1 MRSFRAESRVAASRD
16 TVWRHATRPSDLD
29 REFRPFLRMTFPPEI
44 EDLAATFRP
53 GERICRSWILV
64 FGLIPVEYDDLSF
77 VELEPGRRFLERS
90 TMLTQRR
97 WEHERTVEEIDGGT
111 RVVDRVEF
119 ESKLPI
125 LEPIQALV
133 FRAVFA
139 WRHYRLRRLFRD

>member
-1 MRSFRAESRVAASRD
+1 MRTFTAESRVAASRG

-44 EDLAATFRP
+44 EDLETSFRP
-53 GERICRSWILV
+53 GEQICRSWILL
-64 FGLIPVEYDDLSF
+64 FGLIPVEYDDLTV

-90 TMLTQRR
+90 TMLTQER
-97 WEHERTVEEIDGGT
+97 WEHERTLDDDGGGT
-111 RVVDRVEF
+111 RVVDRIEF
-119 ESKLPI
+119 ESKVPL

-139 WRHYRLRRLFRD
+139 WRHHRLRRLFGD

>member
-1 MRSFRAESRVAASRD
+1 MRTFTAESRVAASRE

-44 EDLAATFRP
+44 EDLTTVTL
-53 GERICRSWILV
+53 GERICRSWILL
-64 FGLIPVEYDDLSF
+64 FGLIPVEYDDLVF

-90 TMLTQRR
+90 TMLTQKR
-97 WEHERTVEEIDGGT
+97 WEHERTFEDDGGGT
-111 RVVDRVEF
+111 RVVDRIEF
-119 ESKLPI
+119 ESKVPI

-139 WRHYRLRRLFRD
+139 WRHHRLRRLFGA

>member
-1 MRSFRAESRVAASRD
+1 VRTFTAESRVTARRD

-44 EDLAATFRP
+44 EDLEATFRP
-53 GERICRSWILV
+53 GERICRSWILL
-64 FGLIPVEYDDLSF
+64 FGLIPVEYDDLTF

-90 TMLTQRR
+90 AMLTQRR
-97 WEHERTVEEIDGGT
+97 WEHERTLDDDDGGT

-119 ESKLPI
+119 ESRMPL
-125 LEPIQALV
+125 LEPIQAIV

-139 WRHYRLRRLFRD
+139 WRHYRLRRLFGG

>member
-1 MRSFRAESRVAASRD
+1 MRTFTAESRVAASRE

-44 EDLAATFRP
+44 EDLTTVTL
-53 GERICRSWILV
+53 GERICRSWILL
-64 FGLIPVEYDDLSF
+64 FGLIPVEYDDLVF

-90 TMLTQRR
+90 TMLTQKH
-97 WEHERTVEEIDGGT
+97 WEHERTFEDDGGGT
-111 RVVDRVEF
+111 RVVDRIEF
-119 ESKLPI
+119 ESKVPI

-139 WRHYRLRRLFRD
+139 WRHDRLRRLFGE